1 MKGRLRKLVLLVLLG
16 AVVNV
21 AVAWGCATWIVP
33 LKNDWAALQRQINAP
48 LRSDYRR
55 WWATHAPS
63 GFQKEPVV
71 AVRVANVGVTRVS
84 LWKPVAYPP
93 EGTLDHDLVRRIRA
107 GLPLRAVEGAY
118 WQAAG
123 TPTAGTPKVIPDA
136 VVVLPANGLKILLR
150 PVWPGFAINTIFY
163 VLILWMLTLGPFAM
177 RRAIRRKRGL
187 CINCGYDLRNDFSAG
202 CPECGWRREGL
213 DEPKG

>member
-33 LKNDWAALQRQINAP
+33 LTNDLAAFQRQINAP

-71 AVRVANVGVTRVS
+71 AVRFANVCVTHVS
-84 LWKPVAYPP
+84 MWKPVAFTP
-93 EGTLDHDLVRRIRA
+93 EGTFADDLVLRMRA

-123 TPTAGTPKVIPDA
+123 TPTAGTPKYTLDA
-136 VVVLPANGLKILLR
+136 VVVLPANRPKILLR

-163 VLILWMLTLGPFAM
+163 SALLWLLMCGPSVLRRFLRM
-177 RRAIRRKRGL
+177 RRGL
-187 CINCGYDLRNDFSAG
+187 CPQCAYDLRADFAHG
-202 CPECGWRREGL
+202 CPECGWGREA
-213 DEPKG
+213 